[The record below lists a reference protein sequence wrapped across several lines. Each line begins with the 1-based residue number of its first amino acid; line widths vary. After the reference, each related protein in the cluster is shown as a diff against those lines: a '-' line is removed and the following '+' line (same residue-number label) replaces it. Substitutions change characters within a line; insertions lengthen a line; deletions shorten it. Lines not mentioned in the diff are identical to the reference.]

1 MCLFVRIA
9 DDRGGVM
16 LGEPV
21 VFLVDD
27 DPAIRV
33 ALERLLRSAGHVVVP
48 CASASELLSSTRL
61 ADGGCLVLDLRMP
74 ERSGLEVQA
83 DLARV
88 GVTMPIVFLTA
99 FGDVQTTVR
108 ALKSGAADFLEKP
121 VDADVLLAAVAS
133 ACERDAAARQ
143 ATLALA
149 DARRRVASLSTRERE
164 VFVSVA
170 EGKQNKVIAADL
182 GISEKTVKFHRAR
195 VTEKLGLRS
204 SAQLA
209 RVAEQLG
216 IAVRPPVAQD

>member
-1 MCLFVRIA
+1 
-9 DDRGGVM
+9 M

-27 DPAIRV
+27 DPAVRV

-143 ATLALA
+143 ATLVLA
-149 DARRRVASLSTRERE
+149 DVRRRVASLSTRERE

-216 IAVRPPVAQD
+216 IAARPPVAQD

>member
-1 MCLFVRIA
+1 
-9 DDRGGVM
+9 M

-27 DPAIRV
+27 DPAVRV

-61 ADGGCLVLDLRMP
+61 GDGGCLVLDLRMP

-143 ATLALA
+143 ATLVLA

>member
-1 MCLFVRIA
+1 
-9 DDRGGVM
+9 
-16 LGEPV
+16 
-21 VFLVDD
+21 
-27 DPAIRV
+27 
-33 ALERLLRSAGHVVVP
+33 
-48 CASASELLSSTRL
+48 
-61 ADGGCLVLDLRMP
+61 
-74 ERSGLEVQA
+74 
-83 DLARV
+83 
-88 GVTMPIVFLTA
+88 
-99 FGDVQTTVR
+99 
-108 ALKSGAADFLEKP
+108 
-121 VDADVLLAAVAS
+121 VAS

-143 ATLALA
+143 ATLVLA

-216 IAVRPPVAQD
+216 IAARPPVAQD

>member
-1 MCLFVRIA
+1 
-9 DDRGGVM
+9 M

-27 DPAIRV
+27 DPAVRV

-143 ATLALA
+143 ATLVLA

-216 IAVRPPVAQD
+216 IAARPPVAQD

>member
-1 MCLFVRIA
+1 MV
-9 DDRGGVM
+9 
-16 LGEPV
+16 GEPV

-27 DPAIRV
+27 DPAVRV

-61 ADGGCLVLDLRMP
+61 GDGGCLVLDLRMP
-74 ERSGLEVQA
+74 ERSGLEVHA

-143 ATLALA
+143 ATLVLA

-216 IAVRPPVAQD
+216 IAARPPVAQD

>member
-1 MCLFVRIA
+1 
-9 DDRGGVM
+9 M

-27 DPAIRV
+27 DPAVRV

-61 ADGGCLVLDLRMP
+61 GDGGCLVLDLRMP

-143 ATLALA
+143 ATLVLA

-216 IAVRPPVAQD
+216 IAARPPVAQD